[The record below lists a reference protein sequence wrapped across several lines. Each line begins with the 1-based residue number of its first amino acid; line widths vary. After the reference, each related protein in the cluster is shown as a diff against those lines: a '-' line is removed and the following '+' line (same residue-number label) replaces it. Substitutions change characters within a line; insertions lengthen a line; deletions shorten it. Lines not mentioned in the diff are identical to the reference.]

1 MYYLGKK
8 QHAKLFVWIEIFNVQ
23 NLLSGRRGYFF
34 LYLSA

>member
-8 QHAKLFVWIEIFNVQ
+8 QQAKLFVWIEIFNFQ